1 MFRLLSVRSNACLTR
16 ALCFTSVYVLTAC
29 AGTAGASYYHA
40 QSADPAADPERSVTA
55 APRNPSADPLPRA
68 DVLER
73 EVFVRAVL
81 ARNPS
86 IESARQGWRAA
97 LARVRQSGAFDDPMI
112 ELQLAPLSLASSKAP
127 FGYEAMVSQN
137 FPWFGKRSLDAA
149 VADAEAQAVK
159 SDFEGTKRELALTA
173 LMLYDQY
180 FVTYR
185 SLEVHVEHVALM
197 QAIRDAASAQFSSGR
212 GSAQDTL
219 QAEAELT
226 HMEHDAV
233 VLSSQREVLVA
244 QMNELLHRAPGE
256 PLPPPPTTL
265 EILPL
270 DRERGHTATQLEE
283 DAVHGRPE
291 IAAARNRARA
301 AQARADRAE
310 RDSYPDLKVSTS
322 YNSMWEMPE
331 HRWMVGLGLNLP
343 VFSGK
348 RAGMAEEARA
358 MQIQF
363 QNDAARMSDMART
376 QTYVALK
383 QLQESQRVLQLFESR
398 LLPIARERIDAA
410 RAGFI
415 TGQNPFMAVIEAE
428 KNLRS
433 VELEHLTARAEYAGR
448 RGQLD
453 RALGK
458 MPGLNGEEGER

>member
-1 MFRLLSVRSNACLTR
+1 MFHVPFVRGSAR
-16 ALCFTSVYVLTAC
+16 ALCVTSLCSLSAC
-29 AGTAGASYYHA
+29 GGTAGANHYQA
-40 QSADPAADPERSVTA
+40 RSADYERSA
-55 APRNPSADPLPRA
+55 AIAPRDASQNALPRGEI
-68 DVLER
+68 LER
-73 EVFVRAVL
+73 EAFVRAVL

-97 LARVRQSGAFDDPMI
+97 LARVRQSGAFSDPMV
-112 ELQLAPLSLASSKAP
+112 ELQLAPLSLTASKVP
-127 FGYEAMVSQN
+127 LGYEVMVSQA
-137 FPWFGKRSLDAA
+137 FPWFGKRSLDAS
-149 VADAEAQAVK
+149 VADAEAQAAK

-173 LMLYDQY
+173 LTLYDQY

-185 SLEVHVEHVALM
+185 SLEIHTEHVALM

-233 VLSSQREVLVA
+233 VLGFQRDVLIA
-244 QMNELLHRAPGE
+244 QMNELLHRPPSEA
-256 PLPPPPTTL
+256 LPPPPATL
-265 EILPL
+265 EVVPPGA
-270 DRERGHTATQLEE
+270 DRTTPQLEE

-291 IAAARNRARA
+291 IAAARQRARA
-301 AQARADRAE
+301 AQARADRADQ
-310 RDSYPDLKVSTS
+310 DSYPDLTLSTS

-331 HRWMVGLGLNLP
+331 HRWMVGLGFNLP

-358 MQIQF
+358 MQAQF
-363 QNDAARMSDMART
+363 QSDASRMSDMART

-383 QLQESQRVLQLFESR
+383 QLQESDRVLQLYDTR

-433 VELEHLTARAEYAGR
+433 VELEYQMARADYAGR

-453 RALGK
+453 RALGRI
-458 MPGLNGEEGER
+458 PGLSAKESDR

>member
-1 MFRLLSVRSNACLTR
+1 
-16 ALCFTSVYVLTAC
+16 
-29 AGTAGASYYHA
+29 
-40 QSADPAADPERSVTA
+40 
-55 APRNPSADPLPRA
+55 
-68 DVLER
+68 
-73 EVFVRAVL
+73 
-81 ARNPS
+81 
-86 IESARQGWRAA
+86 
-97 LARVRQSGAFDDPMI
+97 MI
-112 ELQLAPLSLASSKAP
+112 ELQLAPLSLASSKANV
-127 FGYEAMVSQN
+127 GYEAMISQTL
-137 FPWFGKRSLDAA
+137 PWFGKRSLDAA

-159 SDFEGTKRELALTA
+159 NDFEGTKRELALTA

-180 FVTYR
+180 FVTYH
-185 SLEVHVEHVALM
+185 SLAVHVEHVALM

-244 QMNELLHRAPGE
+244 QMNELLHRSPGE
-256 PLPPPPTTL
+256 PLPPPPATL
-265 EILPL
+265 ELVPV
-270 DRERGHTATQLEE
+270 DGERGHTTTQLEE
-283 DAVHGRPE
+283 DAVRGRPE

-301 AQARADRAE
+301 AQARADRADQ
-310 RDSYPDLKVSTS
+310 DSYPDLKLSTS

-331 HRWMVGLGLNLP
+331 HRWMVGVGLNLP
-343 VFSGK
+343 IFSGK

-358 MQIQF
+358 MQAQF

-383 QLQESQRVLQLFESR
+383 QLQESERVLQLFESR

-433 VELEHLTARAEYAGR
+433 VELEYLTARAEFASR

-458 MPGLNGEEGER
+458 IPGLNGKEVDR